1 MKAIVSVIG
10 KDKKGIIAG
19 VSGLLSDMDVNIED
33 ISQTILQEYFTM
45 IMAVELGQKQALVHS
60 NQRATDAVGRK
71 DRRGN
76 QDAIAADIRCD
87 AQDCHDRQQLI
98 Y

>member
-45 IMAVELGQKQALVHS
+45 IMAVELGQSKLSFTQISEQLTQLGAKIGVEIKMQTQQIFDAMHKI
-60 NQRATDAVGRK
+60 AMTD
-71 DRRGN
+71 N
-76 QDAIAADIRCD
+76 N
-87 AQDCHDRQQLI
+87 
-98 Y
+98 